1 MQRLQRPHADARLSA
16 QQRGDFTERDGG
28 LWLPWHGV
36 TFVNPP
42 YDDVP
47 RWLGK
52 AAEEYEA
59 GRATSVVG
67 LVPYRPET
75 NAWKAMVRSGAD
87 VLVLQDRLRFG
98 GRAYISPS
106 VSAVVL
112 WGVSREQLATLG
124 NLLPR
129 HRRVVRQAPA
139 NVTVTE
145 HGCVG

>member
-1 MQRLQRPHADARLSA
+1 M
-16 QQRGDFTERDGG
+16 
-28 LWLPWHGV
+28 
-36 TFVNPP
+36 
-42 YDDVP
+42 P

-52 AAEEYEA
+52 AAEEYDA

-87 VLVLQDRLRFG
+87 VLLLEDRLRFG

-124 NLLPR
+124 KLLPR
-129 HRRVVRQAPA
+129 HHRVVRQALA
-139 NVTVTE
+139 GVTVPE
-145 HGCVG
+145 LGRVG